1 METWPLHFMVN
12 IQNSSKQNGTIS
24 FSNDIGE
31 CFLIMLQFLMIFSNV
46 QAGKAEISYFRPLSW
61 ADRVKIMKG
70 VANGLTYLHEFSPR
84 KYVHGDLKPTN
95 ILLGNNMVPY
105 ISDFGLGRL
114 SNAAGDLSASPSERT
129 PAATPRRSPFRSNS
143 MCSSLSIG
151 SYYQAPEALKAAKPS
166 QKWDVYSFGVILLE
180 IITGKMAV
188 IQAGSSEMEL
198 VQWIQLGIDEGKRP
212 SCIIDPSMCG
222 EVDEEEAAAA
232 IDIAVACTR
241 KSPN

>member
-1 METWPLHFMVN
+1 MFSLIFLTNNAPICNDISN
-12 IQNSSKQNGTIS
+12 IQP
-24 FSNDIGE
+24 
-31 CFLIMLQFLMIFSNV
+31 
-46 QAGKAEISYFRPLSW
+46 GKAEISYFRPLSW

-70 VANGLTYLHEFSPR
+70 IAKGLTYLHEFSPR

-95 ILLGNNMVPY
+95 ILLGNNMEPY

-114 SNAAGDLSASPSERT
+114 ANAAGDFTATPSET
-129 PAATPRRSPFRSNS
+129 SAAATPRQQNSPFRSNS

-180 IITGKMAV
+180 IITGKLPV

-212 SCIIDPSMCG
+212 SCIIDPSMG
-222 EVDEEEAAAA
+222 EQVDKEEAAAA
-232 IDIAVACTR
+232 IEIAVACTR
-241 KSPN
+241 KSPEKRPCMRIVSECLEKLATSS